1 MPHLPHRDSQA
12 ELLLGGDGWAAHKEH
27 GVLFTLDATKCMFS
41 SGNVTERGRMGRL
54 SAAGETVVDL
64 FAGIG
69 YYTLPILVKAGAAK
83 VIACEWNPH
92 AIEALRANLDAN
104 GVSLRCEVRQG
115 DCREAAPK
123 GVADRVLLGLLPS
136 STSGWATAVAALKS
150 RGGWLHVHENVK
162 DSEEANWIETTVEK
176 FAELAADAGRQW
188 KVSKAHLER
197 VKWYAPHVRHV
208 VLDLHCQE
216 VAEPMEG
223 AVSPPTKPQ
232 LA

>member
-83 VIACEWNPH
+83 VAPPTQPNPTHLSRGAGNQSRKQNIAYHGMLPH
-92 AIEALRANLDAN
+92 RWHLLHFSTLGAGL
-104 GVSLRCEVRQG
+104 EVRK
-115 DCREAAPK
+115 CYPI
-123 GVADRVLLGLLPS
+123 LG
-136 STSGWATAVAALKS
+136 
-150 RGGWLHVHENVK
+150 
-162 DSEEANWIETTVEK
+162 
-176 FAELAADAGRQW
+176 QC
-188 KVSKAHLER
+188 HLF
-197 VKWYAPHVRHV
+197 
-208 VLDLHCQE
+208 
-216 VAEPMEG
+216 
-223 AVSPPTKPQ
+223 
-232 LA
+232 